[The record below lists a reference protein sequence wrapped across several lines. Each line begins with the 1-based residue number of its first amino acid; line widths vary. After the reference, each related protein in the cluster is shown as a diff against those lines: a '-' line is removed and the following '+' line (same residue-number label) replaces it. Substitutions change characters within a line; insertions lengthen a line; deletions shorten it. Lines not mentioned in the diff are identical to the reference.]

1 MEHTNLF
8 AQALKSQP
16 LTITAECLPPNGADA
31 TAVRKLAASLPKTV
45 SAVVVASN
53 HEEIRAC
60 ALAFAVLLKQE
71 KIEPVLPLVTRDMNR
86 IALQSDA
93 LGAAMLGVGNLL
105 CLSGDHQSL
114 GVSPQS
120 AGAFD
125 LDPTQTILA
134 LKGLRDDGALLGGQR
149 VSPPPA
155 LFLGAIAHPHLA
167 PMKLNL
173 IQTEKKVAAGAQF
186 LFTQPLWDLASF
198 GEWMGLIC
206 KAGLH
211 EKTAI
216 VASVRPLESVAQA
229 EALFKKHASSPVP
242 AALLARMRKASDP
255 AKEGLTICAEL
266 ASKVKGLQ
274 GVRGI
279 HILSGGREETLGTIL
294 EQAGLTRA

>member
-16 LTITAECLPPNGADA
+16 LTITIECLPPSGTDA
-31 TAVRKLAASLPKTV
+31 TAVRRLAASLPKAVT
-45 SAVVVASN
+45 AVVVASN

-60 ALAFAVLLKQE
+60 ALACAVLLKQE
-71 KIEPVLPLVTRDMNR
+71 KIEPILPLVTRDRNR

-93 LGAAMLGVGNLL
+93 LGAALLGVGNLL

-114 GVSPQS
+114 GVSPQA

-125 LDPTQTILA
+125 MDPTQVLLA
-134 LKGLRDDGALLGGQR
+134 LKGLRDDGALMDHQR
-149 VSPPPA
+149 VSPPPP
-155 LFLGAIAHPHLA
+155 LFLGAIAHPHLS
-167 PMKLNL
+167 PMKLSL

-186 LFTQPLWDLASF
+186 LITQPIWDIASF
-198 GEWMGLIC
+198 GEWMGLVC

-216 VASVRPLESVAQA
+216 VASVRPLSSIAQA
-229 EALFKKHASSPVP
+229 EALSRKHASSPVP
-242 AALLARMRKASDP
+242 EALLARMRKAADP

-266 ASKVKGLQ
+266 TSKVKGIQ